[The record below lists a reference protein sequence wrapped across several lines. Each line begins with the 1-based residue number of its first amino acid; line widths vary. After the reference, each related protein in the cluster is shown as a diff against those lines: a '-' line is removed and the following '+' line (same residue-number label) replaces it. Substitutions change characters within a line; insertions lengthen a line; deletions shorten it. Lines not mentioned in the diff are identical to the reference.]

1 MRESGGGE
9 AQILYAHSLSL
20 LWFVF
25 VFVFVSIYFLGA
37 REVVCCSRLVNCWML
52 MKFNSLTLV
61 NGLEICL

>member
-20 LWFVF
+20 LW
-25 VFVFVSIYFLGA
+25 FVFVSIYFLGA

-52 MKFNSLTLV
+52 MKFNSLNLV

>member
-20 LWFVF
+20 LWF

-52 MKFNSLTLV
+52 MKFNSLNLV